1 MQNPPVIRTA
11 LNYGALSG
19 LGSFA
24 VFIILYFLGFNPLGP
39 SSWAGAWIPVVF
51 MVLSSRHYR
60 NIENGG
66 YLLYW
71 QGFRIGLLTA
81 SAGALV
87 YGVLSW
93 AFVTVFD
100 PGILDT
106 FKQQSLEALE
116 LSEGIMKSMMG
127 EAAYDQSIE
136 GINNMHMEDVAASDV
151 MNKMFGGLIAAFI
164 TAAFMRRDPNFS
176 SEE

>member
-19 LGSFA
+19 LGSFI
-24 VFIILYFLGFNPLGP
+24 VFLALYFMGINPLGP
-39 SSWAGAWIPVVF
+39 ASWAGAWVPVVF
-51 MVLSSRHYR
+51 MVLSSRHYKYV
-60 NIENGG
+60 ENGG
-66 YLLYW
+66 FLFYW

-81 SAGALV
+81 CSGALV

-93 AFVTVFD
+93 AFVKIAD
-100 PGILDT
+100 PGILDA

-116 LSEGIMKSMMG
+116 MTEGIMKSMMG
-127 EAAYDQSIE
+127 EAAYMQSIE
-136 GINNMHMEDVAASDV
+136 SINNMHMEDVAASDV
-151 MNKMFGGLIAAFI
+151 FYKMFGGLLTAFI
-164 TAAFMRRDPNFS
+164 TAAFMRRDPNFT